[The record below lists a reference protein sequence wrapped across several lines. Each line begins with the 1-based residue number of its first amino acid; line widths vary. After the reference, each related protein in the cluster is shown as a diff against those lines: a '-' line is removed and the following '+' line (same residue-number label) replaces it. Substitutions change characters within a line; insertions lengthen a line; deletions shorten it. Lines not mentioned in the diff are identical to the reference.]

1 MGLVEDLLGNKYLI
15 TPPAYY
21 LLADHYMEAF
31 TLAELVKFAKS
42 RGTFVI
48 DSSIASDFLR
58 EKGIFSSA
66 PLETPPEEIHEESEI
81 FGGNEVSLSGDNGS
95 ELTASVET
103 SGYDIVPAESLD
115 ENPDLERTPQTSIST
130 GEPPETAVES
140 VSSME
145 LKPEKTAFSEGES
158 FVSTGTTDTKGGL
171 NVPADLGETVRN
183 PSKAESDEI
192 LPLESGSSLRTS
204 AAESSEASA
213 SESSALPVDGFS
225 EVPSGTSLN
234 GDYSNGYSN
243 GNGYADSEE
252 YYEENGEVKPKIVY
266 GDYGVPIAYVEEVP
280 EGEKSYSVYRD
291 LIITPKEGFHYRAK
305 EIPDDWEMVFDVK
318 NVKFEAPKVKNA
330 ASKEG
335 EIIIKSYTDY
345 FKSRLRKMRR
355 ILRENPE
362 LGSVIDI
369 GKLGY
374 VGGDEEVT
382 IIGLINSKRETAK
395 GYMFEVEDNTGLI
408 KVFINRNNEESK
420 KFFQIMPDSV
430 IGFRGH
436 YSGRNIFFA
445 NKIFLPDVPRY
456 KREKPPLEEKVY
468 AVLLSDIHVGS
479 NKFCERAFE
488 KFLEWL
494 NGEVNNRK
502 EEELVSR
509 IKYMILAGDVV
520 DGVGIYPGQY
530 NELEIPDIFDQYE
543 ALYNLLRNVPEHIT
557 MFIGPGNHDAARTA
571 LPQPG
576 FYEEYARPL
585 FKLKNAVMISNPAV
599 VRLHG
604 RDFLI
609 FHGRGIEDVVNVIP
623 NRSHHRPAEASVD
636 LLKLRHLAPTF
647 GEKVPIAPDPED
659 TLVIE
664 SVPDLFQTGHVHV
677 MEYKIYNGVFVINA
691 GTWQAQ
697 TEFQKMVNIVP
708 TPARVPIIDVET
720 ARLRAV
726 VSFDRFC
733 EGV

>member
-1 MGLVEDLLGNKYLI
+1 MGLVEDLLANRYLI
-15 TPPAYY
+15 TPSAYY
-21 LLADHYMEAF
+21 LLSDHYGEGF
-31 TLAELVKFAKS
+31 TLAELIKFTKA
-42 RGTFVI
+42 RGTFVV
-48 DSSIASDFLR
+48 DSSIAGEFLR
-58 EKGIFSSA
+58 EKGILPMGVPVEGGTRKSGESGDEFSEELSSVGGENAHVSPTGVSA
-66 PLETPPEEIHEESEI
+66 PVSSDVGETPALESPSEP
-81 FGGNEVSLSGDNGS
+81 GGG
-95 ELTASVET
+95 T
-103 SGYDIVPAESLD
+103 S
-115 ENPDLERTPQTSIST
+115 
-130 GEPPETAVES
+130 
-140 VSSME
+140 
-145 LKPEKTAFSEGES
+145 
-158 FVSTGTTDTKGGL
+158 VSTGTAPESAPILTSADGLKEEAAIFSGGESSVSTGTAEIETSSEQPPL
-171 NVPADLGETVRN
+171 ETTTGETGIEG
-183 PSKAESDEI
+183 A
-192 LPLESGSSLRTS
+192 SGKT
-204 AAESSEASA
+204 
-213 SESSALPVDGFS
+213 LPVEVGEHGEGGGIESAVGQSPPEPKPPS
-225 EVPSGTSLN
+225 EISVPEETLETGNGYLN
-234 GDYSNGYSN
+234 GN

-252 YYEENGEVKPKIVY
+252 YYENGNGVKPRIIY
-266 GDYGVPIAYVEEVP
+266 GDYGIPIAYTSDEVP
-280 EGEKSYSVYRD
+280 GGEKSYSVYSD
-291 LIITPKEGFHYRAK
+291 VVITPREGFHYRAR
-305 EIPDDWEMVFDVK
+305 EIPDEWEMVFDVK
-318 NVKFEAPKVKNA
+318 NVRFEVPKVKNA

-335 EIIIKSYTDY
+335 ELVIKVYTDY
-345 FKSRLRKMRR
+345 FRSRLRKMRR

-374 VGGDEEVT
+374 VHDEGEVT
-382 IIGLINSKRETAK
+382 IIGLVNSKRETAK
-395 GYMFEVEDNTGLI
+395 GYMFEVEDGTGII

-430 IGFRGH
+430 IGFRGR
-436 YSGRNIFFA
+436 YSGRGIFFA
-445 NKIFLPDVPRY
+445 SKIFLPDVPRY
-456 KREKPPLEEKVY
+456 RREKPPLEEKVY
-468 AVLLSDIHVGS
+468 AILLSDIHVGS

-494 NGEVNNRK
+494 NGEVNNGK

-509 IKYMILAGDVV
+509 IKYMVLAGDVV

-530 NELEIPDIFDQYE
+530 NELAIPDIFDQYE
-543 ALYNLLRNVPEHIT
+543 ALYNLLRNVPDHIT

-576 FYEEYARPL
+576 FYEEYAKPL

-599 VRLHG
+599 IRLHG

-609 FHGRGIEDVVNVIP
+609 AHGRGIEDVVNFIP
-623 NRSHHRPAEASVD
+623 KRSHHRPAEAMVD

-677 MEYKIYNGVFVINA
+677 MEYRMYNGVFLINS

-726 VSFDRFC
+726 VNFERFC

>member
-1 MGLVEDLLGNKYLI
+1 MGLVEDLLSNKYLI
-15 TPPAYY
+15 TPSAYY
-21 LLADHYMEAF
+21 LLSDSYKKDF
-31 TLAELVKFAKS
+31 TLAELIKFAKA

-48 DSSIASDFLR
+48 DSALAEEFLR
-58 EKGIFSSA
+58 ERGLLSVEVPVEEGARETAESEAEFS
-66 PLETPPEEIHEESEI
+66 EEISPEGEMSSDVSEI
-81 FGGNEVSLSGDNGS
+81 GEFDAVSSDTVENATMVASSETVGD
-95 ELTASVET
+95 T
-103 SGYDIVPAESLD
+103 Y
-115 ENPDLERTPQTSIST
+115 IST
-130 GEPPETAVES
+130 GTPGKSVPQT
-140 VSSME
+140 VSSDE
-145 LKPEKTAFSEGES
+145 SEQEEPEFSEGKS
-158 FVSTGTTDTKGGL
+158 FISTGTVEPKAAPEPSPVETTPAEGTTGTAAGEVLPVETGGF
-171 NVPADLGETVRN
+171 VEETPEGV
-183 PSKAESDEI
+183 AETESIPIEQSSSGMESSGNAV
-192 LPLESGSSLRTS
+192 PLES
-204 AAESSEASA
+204 
-213 SESSALPVDGFS
+213 
-225 EVPSGTSLN
+225 VPE
-234 GDYSNGYSN
+234 N

-252 YYEENGEVKPKIVY
+252 YYEENGNGVKPKIIY
-266 GDYGVPIAYVEEVP
+266 GDYGVPIAYVGEEVP
-280 EGEKSYSVYRD
+280 EEEKSYSVYRD
-291 LIITPKEGFHYRAK
+291 VVITPKEGFHYKAK
-305 EIPDDWEMVFDVK
+305 DIPDEWEIAFDVK
-318 NVKFEAPKVKNA
+318 NVKFEVPKVKSA

-335 EIIIKSYTDY
+335 EIIIKVYADY
-345 FKSRLRKMRR
+345 FRSRLRKMRR

-369 GKLGY
+369 GKLSY
-374 VGGDEEVT
+374 VRDEDEVT

-395 GYMFEVEDNTGLI
+395 GYMFEVEDNTGII

-430 IGFRGH
+430 IGFRGR
-436 YSGRNIFFA
+436 YSGRGIFFA
-445 NKIFLPDVPRY
+445 NRIFLPDVPKF

-479 NKFCERAFE
+479 NKFCEKAFE

-509 IKYMILAGDVV
+509 IKYMVLAGDVV
-520 DGVGIYPGQY
+520 DGIGIYPGQY

-543 ALYNLLRNVPEHIT
+543 ALYNLLRNVPDHIT

-576 FYEEYARPL
+576 FYDEYARPL
-585 FKLKNAVMISNPAV
+585 RKLKNAVMISNPAV
-599 VRLHG
+599 IRLHG

-609 FHGRGIEDVVNVIP
+609 AHGRGIEDVVNVIP
-623 NRSHHRPAEASVD
+623 NRSHHRPAEAMLD

-664 SVPDLFQTGHVHV
+664 SVPDLFQAGHVHV
-677 MEYKIYNGVFVINA
+677 MEYKMYNGVFLINS

-726 VSFDRFC
+726 VSFDQFC
-733 EGV
+733 EGI

>member
-1 MGLVEDLLGNKYLI
+1 MGLVEDLLANKYLI

-21 LLADHYMEAF
+21 LLADYYKEAF
-31 TLAELVKFAKS
+31 TLAELIKFAKS

-48 DSSIASDFLR
+48 DSTIANDFLH
-58 EKGIFSSA
+58 EKGMFSSPLEA
-66 PLETPPEEIHEESEI
+66 PPEKTAVEPGPFEDVKSLETPSPAKNPPEPASPVEMSGQNAVSSES
-81 FGGNEVSLSGDNGS
+81 V
-95 ELTASVET
+95 TET
-103 SGYDIVPAESLD
+103 PVLESQS
-115 ENPDLERTPQTSIST
+115 QTSIST
-130 GEPPETAVES
+130 GEPSEMAIES
-140 VSSME
+140 TSSPE
-145 LKPEKTAFSEGES
+145 LKPGKSTFPEGKS
-158 FVSTGTTDTKGGL
+158 FVSTGTPGVKGDVEVSTGVREAAQ
-171 NVPADLGETVRN
+171 NPPEDGSGEV
-183 PSKAESDEI
+183 
-192 LPLESGSSLRTS
+192 LPVESGESGDVLVADASEPVTDDSSD
-204 AAESSEASA
+204 ASA
-213 SESSALPVDGFS
+213 DSLP
-225 EVPSGTSLN
+225 N

-266 GDYGVPIAYVEEVP
+266 GDYGVPIAYVEEEVP
-280 EGEKSYSVYRD
+280 EGEKSYSTYSD
-291 LIITPKEGFHYRAK
+291 LVITPREGFHYRAK

-335 EIIIKSYTDY
+335 EIIIKAYTDY
-345 FKSRLRKMRR
+345 FKSRLKKMRR

-374 VGGDEEVT
+374 IGRDEEVT
-382 IIGLINSKRETAK
+382 IIGLINSKRETSK
-395 GYMFEVEDNTGLI
+395 GYMFEVEDSTGII

-445 NKIFLPDVPRY
+445 NKIFLPDVPKY

-479 NKFCERAFE
+479 NKFCEKAFE

-494 NGEVNNRK
+494 NGEVSNRK

-509 IKYMILAGDVV
+509 IKYMILDGDVV

-530 NELEIPDIFDQYE
+530 NELAIPDIFDQYE
-543 ALYNLLRNVPEHIT
+543 ALYNLLRNVPDHIT

-585 FKLKNAVMISNPAV
+585 FKLKNAVIISNPAV

-609 FHGRGIEDVVNVIP
+609 FHGRGIEDVVNFIP

>member
-1 MGLVEDLLGNKYLI
+1 MGLVEDLLANKYLI

-21 LLADHYMEAF
+21 LLADYYKETF

-48 DSSIASDFLR
+48 DSTIANDFLR
-58 EKGIFSSA
+58 EKGILSTPPESPPEEA
-66 PLETPPEEIHEESEI
+66 PLESGSSEDMKPDEIPST
-81 FGGNEVSLSGDNGS
+81 SDTSS
-95 ELTASVET
+95 ELFASVET
-103 SGYDIVPAESLD
+103 SASNSISAGNKTELPAPELQS
-115 ENPDLERTPQTSIST
+115 QTSIST
-130 GEPPETAVES
+130 GEPSEMTDES
-140 VSSME
+140 TSSV
-145 LKPEKTAFSEGES
+145 KTEHEEPGFLEGES
-158 FVSTGTTDTKGGL
+158 FVSTGTPDAQGNHGAF
-171 NVPADLGETVRN
+171 PSIGEAAQDSPTE
-183 PSKAESDEI
+183 ESGEI
-192 LPLESGSSLRTS
+192 LPVEDEESRAVPVIDASDSSAV
-204 AAESSEASA
+204 AADESSNAPVVSA
-213 SESSALPVDGFS
+213 I
-225 EVPSGTSLN
+225 N

-252 YYEENGEVKPKIVY
+252 YYEENGEAKPRIIY
-266 GDYGVPIAYVEEVP
+266 GDYGVPIAYVEEEVP
-280 EGEKSYSVYRD
+280 EGEKSYSTYGD
-291 LIITPKEGFHYRAK
+291 LVIKPKEGFHYRAK

-335 EIIIKSYTDY
+335 EIIIKAYTDY

-374 VGGDEEVT
+374 VGRDEEVT

-395 GYMFEVEDNTGLI
+395 GYMFEVEDSTGII

-445 NKIFLPDVPRY
+445 NRIFLPDVPKY

-479 NKFCERAFE
+479 NKFCEKAFE

-509 IKYMILAGDVV
+509 IKYMILDGDVV

-530 NELEIPDIFDQYE
+530 NELAIPDIFDQYE
-543 ALYNLLRNVPEHIT
+543 ALYNLLRNVPGHIT

-609 FHGRGIEDVVNVIP
+609 FHGRGIEDVVNFIP

-726 VSFDRFC
+726 VSFDQFC

>member
-1 MGLVEDLLGNKYLI
+1 MGLIEDLMANNYLI
-15 TPPAYY
+15 TPSAYY
-21 LLADHYMEAF
+21 LLVDSYKKNF
-31 TLAELVKFAKS
+31 TLAELIKFAKA

-48 DSSIASDFLR
+48 DSAVAKEFLK
-58 EKGIFSSA
+58 EKAPA
-66 PLETPPEEIHEESEI
+66 PLEPAAGEDSSERREMDGEISPELDGSEELLEESSDFAENAPEDGSFGSSSEI
-81 FGGNEVSLSGDNGS
+81 INSLEDGS
-95 ELTASVET
+95 
-103 SGYDIVPAESLD
+103 P
-115 ENPDLERTPQTSIST
+115 TSIST
-130 GEPPETAVES
+130 GTPTESAVETASLSES
-140 VSSME
+140 E
-145 LKPEKTAFSEGES
+145 QGKPEYSGGES
-158 FVSTGTTDTKGGL
+158 LVSTGTSAPDVGGTST
-171 NVPADLGETVRN
+171 NEDVSSEDSVRVASPETFPVENGAVSRSEPA
-183 PSKAESDEI
+183 AEGPA
-192 LPLESGSSLRTS
+192 LPSGS
-204 AAESSEASA
+204 AFPE
-213 SESSALPVDGFS
+213 
-225 EVPSGTSLN
+225 
-234 GDYSNGYSN
+234 N
-243 GNGYADSEE
+243 GNGYTDDESD
-252 YYEENGEVKPKIVY
+252 YSDENGNGVKPKIVY
-266 GDYGVPIAYVEEVP
+266 GDYGVPIAYVGEEVP
-280 EGEKSYSVYRD
+280 EEKSYSTYADVV
-291 LIITPKEGFHYRAK
+291 IAPKEGFHYRAR
-305 EIPDDWEMVFDVK
+305 EIKDDWELVFDVK
-318 NVKFEAPKVKNA
+318 NVKFEAPKVKSA

-335 EIIIKSYTDY
+335 EIIVKVYSDY

-395 GYMFEVEDNTGLI
+395 GYMFEVEDSTGII

-430 IGFRGH
+430 VAFRGR
-436 YSGRNIFFA
+436 YSGRGIFFA
-445 NKIFLPDVPRY
+445 NRIYLPDVPKF

-468 AVLLSDIHVGS
+468 AILLSDIHVGS
-479 NKFCERAFE
+479 NKFCEKAFE
-488 KFLEWL
+488 RFLEWL
-494 NGEVNNRK
+494 NGEVNNRA

-509 IKYMILAGDVV
+509 IKYMIIAGDVV
-520 DGVGIYPGQY
+520 DGIGIYPGQY

-543 ALYNLLRNVPEHIT
+543 ALANLLRNVPDHIT

-576 FYEEYARPL
+576 FYDEYARPL
-585 FKLKNAVMISNPAV
+585 KKLKNAVMISNPAV

-609 FHGRGIEDVVNVIP
+609 AHGRGIEDVVSFIP
-623 NRSHHRPAEASVD
+623 NRSHHRPAEAMLD

-647 GEKVPIAPDPED
+647 GEKVPVAPDSED

-664 SVPDLFQTGHVHV
+664 SVPDLFQAGHVHV
-677 MEYKIYNGVFVINA
+677 MEYKMYNGVFLINT

-697 TEFQKMVNIVP
+697 TEFQKMVNIMP

-726 VSFDRFC
+726 VRFDEYC